1 MFSSADWLT
10 GSVIPFWSLEAFKL
24 SMSCCARG
32 SLVCS
37 DGWRS
42 DPVAWKCILGSLKKR
57 RPVVGFQNGSSNR
70 GFGSEK
76 TTGMG
81 GGVPR
86 LTRSVSCW
94 RWRSWPGGSERRAK
108 EWEVWARRMNFE
120 VSQSV
125 EEPRCLGGVLPGEDS
140 TSWSWFCP
148 CYGWEEVFI
157 SYKEAVAPNRRR
169 YLVRHGDTS
178 FFRRPNCVPVL

>member
-1 MFSSADWLT
+1 MVGEATQLH
-10 GSVIPFWSLEAFKL
+10 GNAFWGHWR
-24 SMSCCARG
+24 RG
-32 SLVCS
+32 GQLLDSRTAVVVE
-37 DGWRS
+37 G
-42 DPVAWKCILGSLKKR
+42 LGLR
-57 RPVVGFQNGSSNR
+57 TQPEWGV
-70 GFGSEK
+70 
-76 TTGMG
+76 
-81 GGVPR
+81 GVPR

-108 EWEVWARRMNFE
+108 EWEEWARRMNFE
-120 VSQSV
+120 VFQSV
-125 EEPRCLGGVLPGEDS
+125 EEPKCLGGVLPGEDS

>member
-81 GGVPR
+81 GGVF
-86 LTRSVSCW
+86 
-94 RWRSWPGGSERRAK
+94 PGSRGAWAAGGEDHDLGVVREEQRNERSERV
-108 EWEVWARRMNFE
+108 VWT
-120 VSQSV
+120 SK
-125 EEPRCLGGVLPGEDS
+125 CLKVWKSLDA
-140 TSWSWFCP
+140 
-148 CYGWEEVFI
+148 WEEFCREKI
-157 SYKEAVAPNRRR
+157 RHHGFAPVMAGRKC
-169 YLVRHGDTS
+169 LFPTKKQ
-178 FFRRPNCVPVL
+178 